1 MKRYILNVLIRLDQG
16 FNTIFM
22 FGDPDETVSSRA
34 AKAQLKGKRWG
45 CVLCNFLNKLDR
57 NHCEKSIE
65 RDRDGTL
72 TVRLGDGSVFNA

>member
-1 MKRYILNVLIRLDQG
+1 MLKQYLLNVLIWIDQG
-16 FNTIFM
+16 FNVVIM
-22 FGDPDETVSSRA
+22 KGDPDETVSSRA

-65 RDRDGTL
+65 RDRGEK
-72 TVRLGDGSVFNA
+72 A